1 MNRNPSSWTSGSSK
15 PVQAWML
22 LTVRMQRRISS
33 CPSRLA
39 LEHVGIF
46 RASRLEKLRDTAW
59 RLYSNTSVTWA
70 RSAHHT
76 KSGHSYLWKA
86 KENWTKPPKK
96 LLNNVEGWS
105 FSPRFAALFT
115 SWVTGRKPRR
125 WRNILSKKQL
135 LSRCLWWSVY
145 TGKNSCLNR
154 DLECLKPSKS
164 HQSFQSAIILQRNWG
179 QRVSS
184 ASLHSF
190 KFHIFSLWYDGDHQR
205 TNYRIHSWF
214 KHESMHNQQKHSMA
228 CIMPCIMPCFL
239 NFRDCLCLAG
249 CGNGASKEISPTGSK
264 GRRLRKMLEQP
275 RKPHNANMMNLMPP
289 LKATDQQPF
298 KKNNIIHINQHPPET
313 VYSGISS
320 WKTLTREAPQIW
332 GIPPVLTLILK
343 SFQRAPASGQ
353 TRPS

>member
-1 MNRNPSSWTSGSSK
+1 MLASFVPRDSKSCVTLLEGCTLTLRSPGLGLHITPSQSIHICGKQRKTEQNRQRNCQRKCWTMLNDRR
-15 PVQAWML
+15 PVVFS
-22 LTVRMQRRISS
+22 T
-33 CPSRLA
+33 
-39 LEHVGIF
+39 
-46 RASRLEKLRDTAW
+46 
-59 RLYSNTSVTWA
+59 
-70 RSAHHT
+70 
-76 KSGHSYLWKA
+76 
-86 KENWTKPPKK
+86 PK
-96 LLNNVEGWS
+96 
-105 FSPRFAALFT
+105 FAALFT

-135 LSRCLWWSVY
+135 LSRCSWWWSVY
-145 TGKNSCLNR
+145 TGRNSCSNR
-154 DLECLKPSKS
+154 DFECLKPSKS
-164 HQSFQSAIILQRNWG
+164 HQAFQSAIILQRNWG

-190 KFHIFSLWYDGDHQR
+190 KFHIFSLWYDWDHQR

-249 CGNGASKEISPTGSK
+249 CGNGASKEISPTESK
-264 GRRLRKMLEQP
+264 GCRLRKMLKQP
-275 RKPHNANMMNLMPP
+275 RKRHNANMMNLMRP

-298 KKNNIIHINQHPPET
+298 KKHNIIHINQHPPET

-320 WKTLTREAPQIW
+320 WKILTREALQIW
-332 GIPPVLTLILK
+332 GIPPSVLTLILK

>member
-15 PVQAWML
+15 PVQAWIL

-33 CPSRLA
+33 CPSQLA
-39 LEHVGIF
+39 LEHVGII
-46 RASRLEKLRDTAW
+46 RASRLEKLRETAW
-59 RLYSNTSVTWA
+59 RLYSNTSVTLA

-76 KSGHSYLWKA
+76 KSEHSYLWKA
-86 KENWTKPPKK
+86 KESWTKPPKKLPKK

-125 WRNILSKKQL
+125 WRNILSKKQR
-135 LSRCLWWSVY
+135 LSRCLWWWSVY
-145 TGKNSCLNR
+145 TGRNSCLNR
-154 DLECLKPSKS
+154 DLECFKPSKS
-164 HQSFQSAIILQRNWG
+164 HQAFQSAIILQRNWG
-179 QRVSS
+179 QSVPS

-190 KFHIFSLWYDGDHQR
+190 KFHIFSLWYDWDHQR

-249 CGNGASKEISPTGSK
+249 CGNGASKEISPTGS
-264 GRRLRKMLEQP
+264 
-275 RKPHNANMMNLMPP
+275 
-289 LKATDQQPF
+289 
-298 KKNNIIHINQHPPET
+298 
-313 VYSGISS
+313 
-320 WKTLTREAPQIW
+320 
-332 GIPPVLTLILK
+332 
-343 SFQRAPASGQ
+343 
-353 TRPS
+353 